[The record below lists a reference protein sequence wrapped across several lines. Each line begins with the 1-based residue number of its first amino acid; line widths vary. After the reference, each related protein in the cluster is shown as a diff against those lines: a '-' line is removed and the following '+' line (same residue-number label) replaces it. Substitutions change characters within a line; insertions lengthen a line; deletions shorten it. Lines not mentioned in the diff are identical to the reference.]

1 MNCRCLK
8 MSSSY
13 AMACTDDEKQAAVN
27 FAEVFCTLLD
37 KQRDQLAT
45 YLADDAVLDWFGR
58 TISSKDSI
66 AGFMKLEVPETV
78 HRFTSVEPSGPIQHR
93 KMALVTVDND
103 NIVMPSKGH
112 KSLDDSLSNDD
123 LVKLLDNSNSV
134 VEVISQESDLIA
146 KVDLDSLSLQ
156 DSSIR
161 TCSVLTSPQSHFTD
175 PMNSG
180 IPVASEIHSTARH
193 GGGQGDCHPKTSV
206 MSVTKVNRFLEARG
220 SVHFQRTRQPGAAPK
235 NMRLKADFMKWSR
248 FCKLQI
254 AYSISPNTW
263 FHGNDCVGISG
274 EFKIWLLRYQDY
286 ARCRRNLSEAFDQ
299 AK

>member
-1 MNCRCLK
+1 

-37 KQRDQLAT
+37 KQRDHLAT

-78 HRFTSVEPSGPIQHR
+78 HRFTTIEPSGPIQHR
-93 KMALVTVDND
+93 KMAVVTVDDD
-103 NIVMPSKGH
+103 NIVVPSKGH
-112 KSLDDSLSNDD
+112 KLLDDSLSNDD
-123 LVKLLDNSNSV
+123 LVKLLDNSSSV
-134 VEVISQESDLIA
+134 VEVSCPEESDLIA

-156 DSSIR
+156 DSSIKR
-161 TCSVLTSPQSHFTD
+161 CNVLTSRQSHFTA
-175 PMNSG
+175 PVNSG
-180 IPVASEIHSTARH
+180 IAVASEIHSTARREA
-193 GGGQGDCHPKTSV
+193 GQGDCHPKTSV
-206 MSVTKVNRFLEARG
+206 MSVTKVNRFLEACG
-220 SVHFQRTRQPGAAPK
+220 SVQFQRTIQPG
-235 NMRLKADFMKWSR
+235 MRLKADIMKWSR

-263 FHGNDCVGISG
+263 FHGNDCDGISG
-274 EFKIWLLRYQDY
+274 EFKIWLLIYQDY

>member
-1 MNCRCLK
+1 

-78 HRFTSVEPSGPIQHR
+78 HRFTSIEPSGPVQRR
-93 KMALVTVDND
+93 KIAVVTVDDD
-103 NIVMPSKGH
+103 NVMPSKGH
-112 KSLDDSLSNDD
+112 KLLDDSLSNDD
-123 LVKLLDNSNSV
+123 FVMLVDNSSSV
-134 VEVISQESDLIA
+134 VEVSCSEESDLLA

-161 TCSVLTSPQSHFTD
+161 TCSVLTSPQSHFTA

-180 IPVASEIHSTARH
+180 IPVASTARH
-193 GGGQGDCHPKTSV
+193 ERGQGDCHPKTSV

-220 SVHFQRTRQPGAAPK
+220 SVHFQRTIQPGMAPK
-235 NMRLKADFMKWSR
+235 NMRLKADIMKWSR

-263 FHGNDCVGISG
+263 FHGNDSDGISG
-274 EFKIWLLRYQDY
+274 EFKIWLLIYQDY

>member
-1 MNCRCLK
+1 
-8 MSSSY
+8 
-13 AMACTDDEKQAAVN
+13 MACTDDEKQAAVN
-27 FAEVFCTLLD
+27 FTEVFCTLLD

-78 HRFTSVEPSGPIQHR
+78 HSFTSIEPSGPIQHR
-93 KMALVTVDND
+93 KMALVTLDD
-103 NIVMPSKGH
+103 GNIVMPSKGH
-112 KSLDDSLSNDD
+112 KLLDDSLSNDD
-123 LVKLLDNSNSV
+123 LVKLLDNSSSM
-134 VEVISQESDLIA
+134 VEVSCSEESDLIA

-156 DSSIR
+156 DSSIKK
-161 TCSVLTSPQSHFTD
+161 CNVLASPQSHFTAPVNND
-175 PMNSG
+175 
-180 IPVASEIHSTARH
+180 IPAASEIYSTARH
-193 GGGQGDCHPKTSV
+193 EAGQGYCHP
-206 MSVTKVNRFLEARG
+206 VTKVNRFLEACG
-220 SVHFQRTRQPGAAPK
+220 SVQFQRTRQPGMAPT
-235 NMRLKADFMKWSR
+235 NMRLKTDIMKWSR

-263 FHGNDCVGISG
+263 FHGSDCDGISG
-274 EFKIWLLRYQDY
+274 EFKIWLLIYQDY

>member
-1 MNCRCLK
+1 

-37 KQRDQLAT
+37 KHRNQLAT
-45 YLADDAVLDWFGR
+45 YLADDALLDWFGH

-93 KMALVTVDND
+93 KMALVTVDED
-103 NIVMPSKGH
+103 NAVMPSKVH
-112 KSLDDSLSNDD
+112 MLLDDSLSNDD

-134 VEVISQESDLIA
+134 AEVSCSEDPDLVA
-146 KVDLDSLSLQ
+146 EVDLESLSLQ
-156 DSSIR
+156 DSSFK
-161 TCSVLTSPQSHFTD
+161 THNVLTSLQTHFTA
-175 PMNSG
+175 PVNSG
-180 IPVASEIHSTARH
+180 IPVASEIYSTARH
-193 GGGQGDCHPKTSV
+193 EGGQGACHPETSV
-206 MSVTKVNRFLEARG
+206 MTVTKVNRFLEACG
-220 SVHFQRTRQPGAAPK
+220 SVQFQRTKQPGMAPK
-235 NMRLKADFMKWSR
+235 NMRPKPYMKWSR

-263 FHGNDCVGISG
+263 FHGNNCDGISR
-274 EFKIWLLRYQDY
+274 EFKIWLLIYQDY
-286 ARCRRNLSEAFDQ
+286 AQCRRNLSEAFDR